1 MKWALIAGAVLVGLI
16 ALMAIVGAALPKTH
30 VVSRSAQFQAQPA
43 FIWAA
48 ITNVEAYPEWR
59 AGVTKVEV
67 LPHQPEKRWRE
78 VGSQGAITFEVAEST
93 SPHHWVTRIA
103 DPKLPFGG
111 SWTYQI
117 APSGAGSTLTITEN
131 GEVYNVFFRF
141 LSRFVFGYTSS
152 MDAWLNSLAKKS
164 GEKITITSKS

>member
-16 ALMAIVGAALPKTH
+16 ALMAIIGAALPKGH
-30 VVSRSAQFQAQPA
+30 VVSRSATFQAQPA

-48 ITNVEAYPEWR
+48 MTNVEAYPEWR

-67 LPHQPEKRWRE
+67 LPHQTEKRWRE
-78 VGSQGAITFEVAEST
+78 ISSQGVITFEVAEST
-93 SPHHWVTRIA
+93 PPHRFVTRIA

-111 SWTYQI
+111 TWTYQI
-117 APSGAGSTLTITEN
+117 TPSGAGNTLTITEN

-141 LSRFVFGYTSS
+141 FSRFVFGYTSS
-152 MDAWLNSLAKKS
+152 IDAWLNSLAKKS